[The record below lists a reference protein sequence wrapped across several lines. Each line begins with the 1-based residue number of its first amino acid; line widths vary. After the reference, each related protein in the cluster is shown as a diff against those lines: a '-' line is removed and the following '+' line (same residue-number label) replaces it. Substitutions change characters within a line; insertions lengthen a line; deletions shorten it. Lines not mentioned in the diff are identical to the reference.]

1 MTTAPDAD
9 AASAEIPDFPP
20 PRSGVCPFDPSPEMR
35 SLEQYG
41 PLTKVRSW
49 GDSTPWVVTSHA
61 EQKSLLADPR
71 LSAVFSHPG
80 FPSPVA
86 PAPYAHRH
94 QGGPDLSFVGLDDP
108 EHARLRRMV
117 SGAFTL
123 KRVEAMRPVVQ
134 EMVDSFIDRM
144 LAGPNPADL
153 VQALALPIPSL
164 VISELLGVPYEDH
177 DFFQTNSKDIIS
189 AVATPEVRH
198 AAHTNLAEYLDHL
211 VGEKLAKPGDDL
223 LSRFSEQIKAG
234 ELTRREAAAM
244 GVLLLLGGHETTANM
259 ITLGTLLLLQHPD
272 QLALIR
278 ETDDPKVIVSAV
290 EELLR
295 YLSIVHLG
303 RRRTALENIEIA
315 GRTIRAGEGVILL
328 GELANRD
335 PSVFPAPDRL
345 DITRDARRHQ
355 AFGAGTHHCVG
366 QPLARMELQVVYP
379 TLFRRIPTLRVTTDL
394 EQLPFK
400 YDAVIYGVYELPV
413 TW

>member
-1 MTTAPDAD
+1 MTMPTPATAD
-9 AASAEIPDFPP
+9 AEIPDFPP
-20 PRSGVCPFDPSPEMR
+20 PRSAACPFDPSPELR
-35 SLEQYG
+35 GLARYG

-49 GDSTPWVVTSHA
+49 GDSTPWVVTTHA
-61 EQKSLLADPR
+61 EQKALLSDAR
-71 LSAVFSHPG
+71 LSADFSNPG

-86 PAPYAHRH
+86 HRGE
-94 QGGPDLSFVGLDDP
+94 GGTDLSFVGLDDP

-117 SGAFTL
+117 SGVFTIR
-123 KRVEAMRPVVQ
+123 RVEAMRPAVQ
-134 EMVDSFIDRM
+134 KMVDTFIDRM
-144 LAGPNPADL
+144 LAGPKPADL
-153 VQALALPIPSL
+153 VQALALPLPSL

-177 DFFQTNSKDIIS
+177 EFFQTNSKTIVS
-189 AVATPEVRH
+189 AVATPEQRK
-198 AAHTNLAEYLDHL
+198 AAHTILADYLDHL
-211 VGEKLAKPGDDL
+211 VGEKLVEPGDDL
-223 LSRFSEQIKAG
+223 LSKLGEQIKAG
-234 ELTRREAAAM
+234 ELTRREAVAM

-259 ITLGTLLLLQHPD
+259 ISLGTLLLLQHPE

-278 ETDDPKVIVSAV
+278 ETDDPKVIGAAV

-303 RRRTALENIEIA
+303 RRRTALEDIRIA

-345 DITRDARRHQ
+345 DITRDARHHQ

-366 QPLARMELQVVYP
+366 QPLARMELQVIYP
-379 TLFRRIPTLRVTTDL
+379 TLFRRIPTLRVATDL

-400 YDAVIYGVYELPV
+400 YDAVIYGMHELPV